1 MQGESIMNY
10 TVFQWFNNFA
20 GSSKLLDSLMIAI
33 TNSAAYVAILFMLI
47 LWFNN
52 GKKVN
57 AIKKQYTVL
66 YTTLSVII
74 ALLVNVV
81 IHAVYYHP
89 RPFVSHDVHQ
99 LVPHAADSSFV
110 SDHSVLVFSIA
121 FVFLLRGE
129 KLKYV
134 ALIWAVLVG
143 VSRMY
148 VGVHYPLDILG
159 AAFLTFI
166 TSGLVVQS
174 TRTFEPI
181 AKFVFKTYALVA
193 KCIPFLAKYNHLA

>member
-1 MQGESIMNY
+1 MNY
-10 TVFQWFNNFA
+10 TVFQWFNHFA
-20 GSSKLLDSLMIAI
+20 GSSKLLDTLMIAI
-33 TNSAAYVAILFMLI
+33 TNSAVYVAILFMLI

-52 GKKVN
+52 GKKEN
-57 AIKKQYTVL
+57 AIRKQYTVL
-66 YTTLSVII
+66 YTTLSVVI
-74 ALLVNVV
+74 ALLVNVF

-89 RPFVSHDVHQ
+89 RPFISHQVHQ

-121 FVFLLRGE
+121 FIFILRGE
-129 KLKYV
+129 RLKYI

-143 VSRMY
+143 ISRMY

-166 TSGLVVQS
+166 TSRLVMQS
-174 TRTFEPI
+174 ARKFEPI
-181 AKFVFKTYALVA
+181 AKLIFKMYGLVA
-193 KCIPFLAKYNHLA
+193 KRIPFLAKYNHIV

>member
-1 MQGESIMNY
+1 MNY

-20 GSSKLLDSLMIAI
+20 DSSKLLDTLMIAI
-33 TNSAAYVAILFMLI
+33 TNSAAYVAVLFMFI

-52 GKKVN
+52 GKKEK
-57 AIKKQYTVL
+57 AIRKQYTVL

-74 ALLVNVV
+74 ALLVNVL

-121 FVFLLRGE
+121 FVFILRGE
-129 KLKYV
+129 KLEIYRAIMGSTSRYITYV
-134 ALIWAVLVG
+134 RRCSLSFRYTWC
-143 VSRMY
+143 S
-148 VGVHYPLDILG
+148 ILN
-159 AAFLTFI
+159 
-166 TSGLVVQS
+166 
-174 TRTFEPI
+174 
-181 AKFVFKTYALVA
+181 TYYE
-193 KCIPFLAKYNHLA
+193 CFSNAKYTYV

>member
-1 MQGESIMNY
+1 MNY

-20 GSSKLLDSLMIAI
+20 GSSKLLDTLMIAI
-33 TNSAAYVAILFMLI
+33 TNSAAYVAILFMFI

-52 GKKVN
+52 GKKIN

-129 KLKYV
+129 KLKYI

-174 TRTFEPI
+174 TRPLEPI
-181 AKFVFKTYALVA
+181 AKFVFKMYALVT
-193 KCIPFLAKYNHLA
+193 KRIPFLAKYNHLA

>member
-1 MQGESIMNY
+1 MNY
-10 TVFQWFNNFA
+10 TVFQWINNFA
-20 GSSKLLDSLMIAI
+20 GSSKLLDTLMIAI
-33 TNSAAYVAILFMLI
+33 TNSVPYVAILFMLI

-52 GKKVN
+52 GKKEN
-57 AIKKQYTVL
+57 AIRKQYTVL
-66 YTTLSVII
+66 YTTLSVSI
-74 ALLVNVV
+74 ALLVNVL

-89 RPFVSHDVHQ
+89 RPFITHHVNQ

-121 FVFLLRGE
+121 FAFILRGE
-129 KLKYV
+129 KLKCI
-134 ALIWAVLVG
+134 ALIWAILVG

-166 TSGLVVQS
+166 TSGLVMQS
-174 TRTFEPI
+174 TRIFEPLANFI
-181 AKFVFKTYALVA
+181 FKMYALVA
-193 KCIPFLAKYNHLA
+193 KRVPFLAKYNHIS

>member
-1 MQGESIMNY
+1 MNY
-10 TVFQWFNNFA
+10 TVFQWINNFA
-20 GSSKLLDSLMIAI
+20 GSSKLLDTLMIAI
-33 TNSAAYVAILFMLI
+33 TNSVPYVAILFMLI

-52 GKKVN
+52 GKKEN
-57 AIKKQYTVL
+57 AMRKQYTVL
-66 YTTLSVII
+66 YTTLSVSI
-74 ALLVNVV
+74 ALLVNVI

-89 RPFVSHDVHQ
+89 RPFITHHVNQ

-121 FVFLLRGE
+121 FVFILRGE
-129 KLKYV
+129 KLKYI
-134 ALIWAVLVG
+134 ALIWAILVG

-166 TSGLVVQS
+166 TSGLVIQS
-174 TRTFEPI
+174 TRILEPLTCFI
-181 AKFVFKTYALVA
+181 FKMYALVA
-193 KCIPFLAKYNHLA
+193 KRVPFLAKYNHIA

>member
-1 MQGESIMNY
+1 MNY
-10 TVFQWFNNFA
+10 TVFQWINNLA
-20 GSSKLLDSLMIAI
+20 GTSALLDKAMIAI
-33 TNSAAYVAILFMLI
+33 TNSAAYVAILFMFI
-47 LWFNN
+47 LWFHN
-52 GKKVN
+52 GKKEN

-129 KLKYV
+129 KLKYI

-143 VSRMY
+143 ISRMY

-166 TSGLVVQS
+166 TSGLVMQS

-181 AKFVFKTYALVA
+181 AKFVFKMYALVA
-193 KCIPFLAKYNHLA
+193 KRIPFLVKYDHIA

>member
-1 MQGESIMNY
+1 MNY

-20 GSSKLLDSLMIAI
+20 GSSKLLDTLMIAI
-33 TNSAAYVAILFMLI
+33 TNSAVYVAILLMFI

-166 TSGLVVQS
+166 TSGLVMQS
-174 TRTFEPI
+174 TRMCEPI
-181 AKFVFKTYALVA
+181 ARFVFKMYALVA
-193 KCIPFLAKYNHLA
+193 KRIPFLAKYNHIA

>member
-1 MQGESIMNY
+1 MNY
-10 TVFQWFNNFA
+10 TVFQWINNFA
-20 GSSKLLDSLMIAI
+20 GSSKLLDTLMIAI

-52 GKKVN
+52 GKKEN
-57 AIKKQYTVL
+57 AIRKQYTVL
-66 YTTLSVII
+66 YTTLSVSI
-74 ALLVNVV
+74 ALLVNVL

-89 RPFVSHDVHQ
+89 RPFITHHVNQ

-121 FVFLLRGE
+121 FVFILRGE
-129 KLKYV
+129 KLKYI
-134 ALIWAVLVG
+134 ALIWAILVG

-166 TSGLVVQS
+166 TSGLVMQS
-174 TRTFEPI
+174 ARIFEPLVRFI
-181 AKFVFKTYALVA
+181 FKMYALVA
-193 KCIPFLAKYNHLA
+193 KRVPFLA

>member
-1 MQGESIMNY
+1 MNY

-181 AKFVFKTYALVA
+181 AKFVFKTYALVT
-193 KCIPFLAKYNHLA
+193 KRIPFLAKYNHLA

>member
-1 MQGESIMNY
+1 
-10 TVFQWFNNFA
+10 
-20 GSSKLLDSLMIAI
+20 MIAI

-52 GKKVN
+52 GKKEN
-57 AIKKQYTVL
+57 AIRKQYTVL
-66 YTTLSVII
+66 YTTLSVSI
-74 ALLVNVV
+74 ALLVNVL

-89 RPFVSHDVHQ
+89 RPFITQHVNQ

-121 FVFLLRGE
+121 FVFILRGE
-129 KLKYV
+129 KLKYI
-134 ALIWAVLVG
+134 ALIWAILVG

-166 TSGLVVQS
+166 TSGLVMQS
-174 TRTFEPI
+174 ARIFEPL
-181 AKFVFKTYALVA
+181 AKFIFKMYALVS
-193 KCIPFLAKYNHLA
+193 KRVPFLAKYNHIA

>member
-1 MQGESIMNY
+1 MNY
-10 TVFQWFNNFA
+10 TVFQWINNFA
-20 GSSKLLDSLMIAI
+20 GSSKLLDTLMIAI

-52 GKKVN
+52 GKKEN
-57 AIKKQYTVL
+57 AIRKQYTVL
-66 YTTLSVII
+66 YTTLSVSI
-74 ALLVNVV
+74 ALLVNVL

-89 RPFVSHDVHQ
+89 RPFITHHVNQ

-121 FVFLLRGE
+121 FVFILRGE
-129 KLKYV
+129 KLKYI
-134 ALIWAVLVG
+134 ALIWAILVG
-143 VSRMY
+143 ASRMY

-166 TSGLVVQS
+166 TSGLVMQS
-174 TRTFEPI
+174 ARIFEPLASFI
-181 AKFVFKTYALVA
+181 FKMYALVA
-193 KCIPFLAKYNHLA
+193 KRLPFLAKYNHIA

>member
-1 MQGESIMNY
+1 MNY
-10 TVFQWFNNFA
+10 TVFQWINNFA
-20 GSSKLLDSLMIAI
+20 GSSKLLDTLMIAI
-33 TNSAAYVAILFMLI
+33 TNSVPYVAILFMLI

-52 GKKVN
+52 GKKEN
-57 AIKKQYTVL
+57 AIRKQYTVL
-66 YTTLSVII
+66 YTTLSVSI
-74 ALLVNVV
+74 ALLVNVL

-89 RPFVSHDVHQ
+89 RPFITHHVNQ

-121 FVFLLRGE
+121 FVFILRGE
-129 KLKYV
+129 KLKYI
-134 ALIWAVLVG
+134 ALIWAILVG

-166 TSGLVVQS
+166 TSGLVMQS
-174 TRTFEPI
+174 TRIFEPL
-181 AKFVFKTYALVA
+181 AKLIFKMYALVA
-193 KCIPFLAKYNHLA
+193 KRVPFLAKYNHIA

>member
-1 MQGESIMNY
+1 MNY

-20 GSSKLLDSLMIAI
+20 GSSKLLDTLMIAI
-33 TNSAAYVAILFMLI
+33 TNSAVYVAILFMFI

-81 IHAVYYHP
+81 IHAVYYHS

-166 TSGLVVQS
+166 TSGLVMQS
-174 TRTFEPI
+174 TRMCEPI
-181 AKFVFKTYALVA
+181 ARFVFKMYALVA
-193 KCIPFLAKYNHLA
+193 KRIPFLAKYNHIA

>member
-1 MQGESIMNY
+1 MNY
-10 TVFQWFNNFA
+10 TVFQWINNFA
-20 GSSKLLDSLMIAI
+20 GSSKLLDTLMIAI

-52 GKKVN
+52 GKKEN
-57 AIKKQYTVL
+57 AIRKQYTVL
-66 YTTLSVII
+66 YTTLSVSI
-74 ALLVNVV
+74 ALLVNVL

-89 RPFVSHDVHQ
+89 RPFITHHVNQ

-121 FVFLLRGE
+121 FVFILRGE
-129 KLKYV
+129 KLKYI
-134 ALIWAVLVG
+134 ALIWAILVG

-166 TSGLVVQS
+166 TSGLVMQS
-174 TRTFEPI
+174 ARIFEPLVRFI
-181 AKFVFKTYALVA
+181 FKMYALVA
-193 KCIPFLAKYNHLA
+193 KRVPFLAKYNHIA

>member
-1 MQGESIMNY
+1 MNY
-10 TVFQWFNNFA
+10 TVFQWINNLA
-20 GSSKLLDSLMIAI
+20 GTSTLLDKVMIVI

-52 GKKVN
+52 GKREN
-57 AIKKQYTVL
+57 AIRKQYTVL
-66 YTTLSVII
+66 YTTLSVSI
-74 ALLVNVV
+74 ALLVNVL

-121 FVFLLRGE
+121 CVFMLRGE

-143 VSRMY
+143 ISRLY
-148 VGVHYPLDILG
+148 VGVHFPLDVIG
-159 AAFLTFI
+159 AAVITII
-166 TSGLVVQS
+166 TSSLLLQNK
-174 TRTFEPI
+174 RIFEPI
-181 AKFVFKTYALVA
+181 AKLVFKMYALVA
-193 KCIPFLAKYNHLA
+193 RRIPFLAKYNHIA

>member
-1 MQGESIMNY
+1 MNY

>member
-1 MQGESIMNY
+1 MNY
-10 TVFQWFNNFA
+10 TVFQWVNNFA
-20 GSSKLLDSLMIAI
+20 GSSKLLDTLMIAI
-33 TNSAAYVAILFMLI
+33 TNSVPYVAILFMLI

-52 GKKVN
+52 GKKEN
-57 AIKKQYTVL
+57 AIRKQYTVL
-66 YTTLSVII
+66 YTTLSVSI
-74 ALLVNVV
+74 ALLVNVL

-89 RPFVSHDVHQ
+89 RPFITHHVNQ

-121 FVFLLRGE
+121 FVFILRGE
-129 KLKYV
+129 KLKYI
-134 ALIWAVLVG
+134 ALIWAILVG

-166 TSGLVVQS
+166 TSGLVMQS
-174 TRTFEPI
+174 ARIFEPLASFI
-181 AKFVFKTYALVA
+181 FKMYALVA
-193 KCIPFLAKYNHLA
+193 KRVPFLAKYNHIA

>member
-1 MQGESIMNY
+1 MNY
-10 TVFQWFNNFA
+10 TVFQWINNFA
-20 GSSKLLDSLMIAI
+20 GSSKLLDTLMIAI
-33 TNSAAYVAILFMLI
+33 TNSAAYVAIIFMLI

-52 GKKVN
+52 GKKEN
-57 AIKKQYTVL
+57 AIRKQYTML
-66 YTTLSVII
+66 YTTLSVSI
-74 ALLVNVV
+74 ALLVNVL

-89 RPFVSHDVHQ
+89 RPFITHHVNQ

-121 FVFLLRGE
+121 FVFILRGE
-129 KLKYV
+129 KLKYI
-134 ALIWAVLVG
+134 ALIWAILVG

-166 TSGLVVQS
+166 TSGLVMQS
-174 TRTFEPI
+174 ARIFEPLVRFI
-181 AKFVFKTYALVA
+181 FKMYALVA
-193 KCIPFLAKYNHLA
+193 KRVPFLAKYNHIA

>member
-1 MQGESIMNY
+1 MNY

-20 GSSKLLDSLMIAI
+20 ESSKLLDTLMIAI

-52 GKKVN
+52 GKKEN
-57 AIKKQYTVL
+57 AIRKQYTVL
-66 YTTLSVII
+66 YTTLSVMI
-74 ALLVNVV
+74 ALLVNVF

-89 RPFVSHDVHQ
+89 RPFISHDVHQ

-121 FVFLLRGE
+121 FVFMLRGE
-129 KLKYV
+129 KLKYI

-143 VSRMY
+143 ISRLY
-148 VGVHYPLDILG
+148 VGVHFPLDVIG
-159 AAFLTFI
+159 AAVITII
-166 TSGLVVQS
+166 TSSLLLQNK
-174 TRTFEPI
+174 RIFEPI
-181 AKFVFKTYALVA
+181 AKFVFKMYALVA
-193 KCIPFLAKYNHLA
+193 KRIPFLAKYNHIA

>member
-1 MQGESIMNY
+1 MNY
-10 TVFQWFNNFA
+10 TVFQWINNFA
-20 GSSKLLDSLMIAI
+20 GSSKLLDTLMIAI
-33 TNSAAYVAILFMLI
+33 TNSVPYVAILFMLI

-52 GKKVN
+52 GKKEN
-57 AIKKQYTVL
+57 AMRKQYTVL
-66 YTTLSVII
+66 YTTLSVSI
-74 ALLVNVV
+74 ALLVNVI

-89 RPFVSHDVHQ
+89 RPFITHHVNQ

-121 FVFLLRGE
+121 FVFILRGE
-129 KLKYV
+129 KLKYI
-134 ALIWAVLVG
+134 ALIWAILVG

-166 TSGLVVQS
+166 TSGLVIQS
-174 TRTFEPI
+174 TRILEPLTSFI
-181 AKFVFKTYALVA
+181 FKMYALVA
-193 KCIPFLAKYNHLA
+193 KRVPFLAKYNHIA

>member
-1 MQGESIMNY
+1 MNY
-10 TVFQWFNNFA
+10 TVFQWINNFA
-20 GSSKLLDSLMIAI
+20 GSSKLLDTLMIAI
-33 TNSAAYVAILFMLI
+33 TNSVPYVAILFMLI

-52 GKKVN
+52 GKKEN
-57 AIKKQYTVL
+57 AIRKQYTVL
-66 YTTLSVII
+66 YTTLSVSI
-74 ALLVNVV
+74 ALLVNAL

-89 RPFVSHDVHQ
+89 RPFITHHVNQ

-121 FVFLLRGE
+121 FAFILRGE
-129 KLKYV
+129 KLKYI
-134 ALIWAVLVG
+134 ALIWAILVG

-166 TSGLVVQS
+166 TSGLVMQS
-174 TRTFEPI
+174 TRIFEPLANFI
-181 AKFVFKTYALVA
+181 FKMYALVA
-193 KCIPFLAKYNHLA
+193 KRVPFLAKYNHIS

>member
-1 MQGESIMNY
+1 MNY
-10 TVFQWFNNFA
+10 TVFQWFNSFA
-20 GSSKLLDSLMIAI
+20 GSSKLLDTLMVAI
-33 TNSAAYVAILFMLI
+33 TNSAAYVALFMFI

-52 GKKVN
+52 GKKEN
-57 AIKKQYTVL
+57 AIIKQYTVL

-74 ALLVNVV
+74 TLLVNVL
-81 IHAVYYHP
+81 IHEVYYHP

-174 TRTFEPI
+174 TRMFEPI
-181 AKFVFKTYALVA
+181 AKFVFKMYVLVA
-193 KCIPFLAKYNHLA
+193 KRIPFLAKYNHIA

>member
-1 MQGESIMNY
+1 MNY
-10 TVFQWFNNFA
+10 IVFQWFNSFA
-20 GSSKLLDSLMIAI
+20 GSSKLLDTLMVAI
-33 TNSAAYVAILFMLI
+33 TNSAAYVAILFMFI

-52 GKKVN
+52 GKKEN
-57 AIKKQYTVL
+57 AIIKQYTVL

-74 ALLVNVV
+74 TLLVNVL
-81 IHAVYYHP
+81 IHEVYYHP

-110 SDHSVLVFSIA
+110 SDHSVL
-121 FVFLLRGE
+121 VFLLRGE

-174 TRTFEPI
+174 TRMFEPI
-181 AKFVFKTYALVA
+181 AKFVFKMYVLVA
-193 KCIPFLAKYNHLA
+193 KRIPFLAKYNHIA

>member
-1 MQGESIMNY
+1 MNY
-10 TVFQWFNNFA
+10 TVFQWINNFA
-20 GSSKLLDSLMIAI
+20 GSSKLLDALMIAI
-33 TNSAAYVAILFMLI
+33 TNSVPYVAILFMLI

-52 GKKVN
+52 GKKEN
-57 AIKKQYTVL
+57 AIRKQYTVL
-66 YTTLSVII
+66 YTTLSVSI
-74 ALLVNVV
+74 ALLVNVL

-89 RPFVSHDVHQ
+89 RPFITHHVNQ

-121 FVFLLRGE
+121 FVFILRGE
-129 KLKYV
+129 KLKYI
-134 ALIWAVLVG
+134 ALIWAILVG

-166 TSGLVVQS
+166 TSGLVMQS
-174 TRTFEPI
+174 ARIFEPLVRFI
-181 AKFVFKTYALVA
+181 FKMYALVA
-193 KCIPFLAKYNHLA
+193 KRVPFLAKYNHIA

>member
-1 MQGESIMNY
+1 MNF
-10 TVFQWFNNFA
+10 TVFQWINNFA
-20 GSSKLLDSLMIAI
+20 GSSKLLDTLMIAI
-33 TNSAAYVAILFMLI
+33 TNSVPYVAILFMLI

-52 GKKVN
+52 GKKEN
-57 AIKKQYTVL
+57 AIRKQYTVL
-66 YTTLSVII
+66 YTTLSVSI
-74 ALLVNVV
+74 ALLVNVL

-89 RPFVSHDVHQ
+89 RPFITHHVNQ

-121 FVFLLRGE
+121 FVFILRGE
-129 KLKYV
+129 KLKYI
-134 ALIWAVLVG
+134 ALIWAILVS

-166 TSGLVVQS
+166 TSGLVMQS
-174 TRTFEPI
+174 ARIFEPL
-181 AKFVFKTYALVA
+181 AKFIFKMYALVA
-193 KCIPFLAKYNHLA
+193 KRVPFLAKYNHIA

>member
-1 MQGESIMNY
+1 MNY
-10 TVFQWFNNFA
+10 TVFQWINNFA
-20 GSSKLLDSLMIAI
+20 GSSKLLDTLMIAI

-52 GKKVN
+52 GKKEN
-57 AIKKQYTVL
+57 AIRKQYTVL
-66 YTTLSVII
+66 YTTLSVSI
-74 ALLVNVV
+74 ALLVNVL

-89 RPFVSHDVHQ
+89 RPFITHHVNQ

-121 FVFLLRGE
+121 FVFILRGE
-129 KLKYV
+129 KLKYIV
-134 ALIWAVLVG
+134 LIWAILVG

-166 TSGLVVQS
+166 TSGLVMQS
-174 TRTFEPI
+174 ARIFEPLASFI
-181 AKFVFKTYALVA
+181 FKMYALVA
-193 KCIPFLAKYNHLA
+193 KRVPFLAKYNHIA